1 MIKNYFNI
9 AVRNFRRYF
18 GYTMINVAGLAVGLA
33 TAIFILLWVA
43 DELSYDSFHE
53 NKNTLY
59 RVWHN
64 ANYSDGSIKTFPST
78 PAPLAKNFALA
89 LGVFVRGSRWMIKKS
104 LTEIQKDVDAQT
116 TKRRNEMNKKSF
128 HPFEVKLRFCSE

>member
-1 MIKNYFNI
+1 MLKNYFNI
-9 AVRNFRRYF
+9 AIRNFRRYF

-43 DELSYDSFHE
+43 DEVSYDSFHK

-64 ANYSDGSIKTFPST
+64 AHYSDGSIKTFPST
-78 PAPLAKNFALA
+78 PAPLGPAAKSEIPEIEYAT
-89 LGVFVRGSRWMIKKS
+89 RMDWGSELLFEHEKKS
-104 LTEIQKDVDAQT
+104 LMEWGMWADPDFFKIFTFPI
-116 TKRRNEMNKKSF
+116 
-128 HPFEVKLRFCSE
+128 L